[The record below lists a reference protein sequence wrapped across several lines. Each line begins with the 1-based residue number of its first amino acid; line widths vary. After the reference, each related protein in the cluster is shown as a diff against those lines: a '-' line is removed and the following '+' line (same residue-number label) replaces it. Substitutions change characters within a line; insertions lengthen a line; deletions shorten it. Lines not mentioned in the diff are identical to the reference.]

1 MLKLNFKLT
10 IGKLNFLGE
19 YMKKV
24 IYVFI
29 LLFLFMT
36 NSKAYVDYDI
46 TDYLID
52 ANVLENGDLNIKELI
67 VLDGEFHGYIRDI
80 MYKNSK
86 LSSNSNSYSDN
97 AIYNAK
103 GLTNVKIFAKKQED
117 EVSFNTFN
125 EVFKPL
131 TKVYYDSDAKDG
143 DYVESSIS
151 DGKSFK
157 MYYEGKNESVAYLI
171 SYTISSAVVMHE
183 DVAELYWTFIGDGF
197 EDKINNLQIKVHLPN
212 EDNSNLFRFWAHGD
226 ITGNINKIDNGSI
239 LATMK
244 SLDKNSPVDIRMT
257 FDKNLITN
265 SSTLN
270 KSNEVALDKI
280 LEVETK
286 RAEATLEQIK
296 FAKMIYN
303 IVVVVSIIF
312 ILFLIAWWIYVY
324 IRYDKEYKSDFTNKY
339 NREFIDDYNVEVVDY
354 LMKGSIT
361 SNAMS
366 ASIMNLIY
374 KKNIKVDEI
383 PTNAKN
389 KDYQFTLLNRDNVN
403 ETENVLLDFLFET
416 VGKDSQFTSKELDN
430 YAKNSYST
438 FQSKYS
444 NWLNCARKDG
454 ERQNFYEKNGIPIVS
469 GILILLVALLISFI
483 VYYYH
488 VDFILG
494 YAIFPISMIYL
505 IYSLMIKKRTKK
517 GNEDYVRWNAF
528 KNFLKD
534 FGTFDTKE
542 LPQIVLWERYL
553 VYATVF
559 GLADEVEESMNTKIS
574 EYPDVYANYGMY
586 YSYNDIHIAH
596 HINHAINSSI
606 NTANVAAARNATG
619 ASGGGFGG
627 GFSSGGGFGGGGGGG
642 RGF

>member
-1 MLKLNFKLT
+1 
-10 IGKLNFLGE
+10 
-19 YMKKV
+19 MKKI
-24 IYVFI
+24 IYLFCLMFFFI
-29 LLFLFMT
+29 V
-36 NSKAYVDYDI
+36 NVKAYVNYDI

-52 ANVLENGDLNIKELI
+52 ANILENGDLQVKELI
-67 VLDGEFHGYIRDI
+67 VLDGEFHGYVRDI
-80 MYKNSK
+80 MFKNSK
-86 LSSNSNSYSDN
+86 LSNNSNNYSDN
-97 AIYNAK
+97 DIYNAK
-103 GLTNVKIFAKKQED
+103 GITDVKISAKKLENV
-117 EVSFNTFN
+117 VSFSTFS

-131 TKVYYDSDAKDG
+131 TKAYFESEAVDG
-143 DYVESSIS
+143 NYVESSIS
-151 DGKSFK
+151 NGKSFK
-157 MYYEGKNESVAYLI
+157 MYYEGHNESIAYLL
-171 SYTISSAVVMHE
+171 SYTISSAVVIHE
-183 DVAELYWTFIGDGF
+183 DIAELYWTFIGNGF

-212 EDNSNLFRFWAHGD
+212 NDNSDLFRFWAHGD
-226 ITGNINKIDNGSI
+226 IAGKIDKIDDNSV
-239 LATMK
+239 LATIK

-257 FDKNLITN
+257 FDKNLIKDV
-265 SSTLN
+265 SKLN
-270 KSNEVALDKI
+270 QNDEKALDKI

-286 RAEATLEQIK
+286 RAEARLEEIK

-303 IVVVVSIIF
+303 IVAIISIIF
-312 ILFLIAWWIYVY
+312 LIFLISWWIYVY

-374 KKNIKVDEI
+374 KKNIKVEEI
-383 PTNAKN
+383 PSKSKK
-389 KDYQFTLLNRDNVN
+389 KDYEFTLLNRKKVN

-416 VGKDSQFTSKELDN
+416 VGKNNKFTSKELDN

-444 NWLNCARKDG
+444 NWLNCVKKDG
-454 ERQNFYEKNGIPIVS
+454 ERQNFYEKNGIPIVC
-469 GILILLVALLISFI
+469 GIFILLVALLISFV

-494 YAIFPISMIYL
+494 YVVFPLSMIYL

-534 FGTFDTKE
+534 FGNFDTKE
-542 LPQIVLWERYL
+542 LPEIVLWERYL

-559 GLADEVEESMNTKIS
+559 GLADEVEKAMNTKIN
-574 EYPDVYANYGMY
+574 EFPDVYANYALY
-586 YSYNDIHIAH
+586 YPYHDFYLAH

-606 NTANVAAARNATG
+606 NAANVAASRNATG
-619 ASGGGFGG
+619 PSGSGFGG

-642 RGF
+642 HGF